1 MISFFKLSQTSS
13 ATGLANG
20 SLQNWEE
27 NLEPAAKRRKLLRGS
42 MDDGKVCWTQY
53 RSFSLIQV
61 QK

>member
-20 SLQNWEE
+20 SLQNGEE
-27 NLEPAAKRRKLLRGS
+27 NLEPAAKRLRGS